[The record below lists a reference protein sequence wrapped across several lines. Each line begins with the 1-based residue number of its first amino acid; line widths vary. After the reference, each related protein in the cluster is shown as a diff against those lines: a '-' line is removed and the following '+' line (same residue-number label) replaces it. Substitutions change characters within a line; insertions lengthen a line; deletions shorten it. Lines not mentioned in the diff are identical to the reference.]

1 MTADYTQYPYIEK
14 RLRYFDGQFLKD
26 QDFIDEQKYHVDRQR
41 RHQRFLYVSGILDGL
56 EVTPGTGSN
65 PATPHLVTVA
75 PGTALDREGRQLVLA
90 GRVLVPLPTV
100 SGEQQVYLIMRY
112 SEIGSD
118 PEQAGGDTFRRW
130 HERPTL
136 SVVGLTNPDNPDLS
150 PIPPEAVVLAL
161 LTIATEGRVTVDPTV
176 RDYSGLALPGGTA
189 ATARPTLRS
198 GGTRAPDLAVL
209 RGRLHVTG
217 LTGLGTDTPQGR
229 LHIVHE
235 PQDANGNAL
244 IVGLADGSN
253 LRLGYHTDYAWLQSH
268 GNRPLTINPVGNAV
282 GIGTTAPKST
292 LAIAGGMAIGSTY
305 ASNNLAPT
313 NSLLIEGNVGV
324 GTPNP
329 IQTLDINGGIRVA
342 NGVIQGGGTAAI
354 TATSDFGLYGQVRGQ
369 WLRIVSTQA
378 PIRFFTDGGIG
389 TTSRLSIDAGGNVG
403 IGTTTPQST
412 LAIAG
417 GVAIGNT
424 FASNAP
430 APNNSLVIEDKLGIG
445 TADLQGNYRLVLQQ
459 TTANSGYG
467 LRLLNPD
474 QSRSAQLWV
483 GTGGAV
489 LDAEGSTH
497 LHLRTAGADRL
508 FISNDGNIG
517 VGKTNPLQTLDING
531 RLHIANGVIQQG
543 GNAIT
548 NTNDL
553 GLYSQ
558 VRGQWVRIVANSAP
572 IRFFTDGGIGS
583 TIRLSIEANGNVS
596 MSNNLTVSGAIT
608 AASVDIAG
616 QLRVRNVPFGD
627 RRNMQWE
634 DSTGLLFYD
643 NSSRRYKENIT
654 DLEDDFAQILR
665 AQPKT
670 YTRPDYPD
678 IWEIGYIAE
687 EFQDLGLDRL
697 LYFDQ
702 EGLPDGIN
710 YRKIS
715 LYLLEVV
722 KDLAQKVQGYEQ
734 RLEQLE
740 SKDLA

>member
-26 QDFIDEQKYHVDRQR
+26 QDFIDEQKYHLDRQR
-41 RHQRFLYVSGILDGL
+41 RQQRFLYVSGILDGL
-56 EVTPGTGSN
+56 EVAPGTGNN

-90 GRVLVPLPTV
+90 GRVLVPLPTA
-100 SGEQQVYLIMRY
+100 SSEQQVYLIMRY
-112 SEIGSD
+112 SEMGSD

-136 SVVGLTNPDNPDLS
+136 SVVGLTNLDAPDAS
-150 PIPPEAVVLAL
+150 PIPPDAVVLAL
-161 LTIATEGRVTVDPTV
+161 LAIDTEGRVTVDPKV

-189 ATARPTLRS
+189 ATGRPTLRS

-209 RGRLHVTG
+209 RGRLSVTG
-217 LTGLGTDTPQGR
+217 LTGLGTDNPQGR
-229 LHIVHE
+229 LQIVHE

-244 IVGLADGSN
+244 IVGPTDGGN

-268 GNRPLTINPVGNAV
+268 GSRPLAINPLGNAV
-282 GIGTTAPKST
+282 GIGATAPKST
-292 LAIAGGMAIGSTY
+292 LAIAGGVAIGSTY
-305 ASNNLAPT
+305 ANNHLAPS
-313 NSLLIEGNVGV
+313 NSLLVEGNIGI

-329 IQTLDINGGIRVA
+329 IQTLDIRGRINVA
-342 NGVIQGGGTAAI
+342 NGVIQCGDTPI

-369 WLRIVSTQA
+369 WLRLVSNQA

-389 TTSRLSIDAGGNVG
+389 TTSRLSIDGGGNVG

-417 GVAIGNT
+417 GVAIGGT
-424 FASNAP
+424 YASNNVAP
-430 APNNSLVIEDKLGIG
+430 GNSLLVEGNVGIG
-445 TADLQGNYRLVLQQ
+445 
-459 TTANSGYG
+459 S
-467 LRLLNPD
+467 
-474 QSRSAQLWV
+474 
-483 GTGGAV
+483 
-489 LDAEGSTH
+489 
-497 LHLRTAGADRL
+497 
-508 FISNDGNIG
+508 
-517 VGKTNPLQTLDING
+517 TNPLQTLDVNG
-531 RLHIANGVIQQG
+531 RVHITNGVIQRG
-543 GNAIT
+543 GTAIT
-548 NTNDL
+548 TTNDL

-558 VRGQWVRIVANSAP
+558 VSGHWIRIVTNSAP
-572 IRFFTDGGIGS
+572 IRFFTENGSSGIGTS
-583 TIRLSIEANGNVS
+583 ARLSIETNGNVS
-596 MSNNLTVSGAIT
+596 MSHNLTVSGAIT
-608 AASVDIAG
+608 AASSDIYFTDTNHQHTGIGNTRGYAAIENAASHNALMILGRSTADGRKVNLYDHVEVAG
-616 QLRVRNVPFGD
+616 QLRVRNVPYGD

-654 DLEDDFAQILR
+654 DLKDDFTQILR

-678 IWEIGYIAE
+678 RWEIGYIAE

-715 LYLLEVV
+715 LYLLEIV
-722 KDLAQKVQGYEQ
+722 KGLVQKAQESEQ

-740 SKDLA
+740 SRDLA